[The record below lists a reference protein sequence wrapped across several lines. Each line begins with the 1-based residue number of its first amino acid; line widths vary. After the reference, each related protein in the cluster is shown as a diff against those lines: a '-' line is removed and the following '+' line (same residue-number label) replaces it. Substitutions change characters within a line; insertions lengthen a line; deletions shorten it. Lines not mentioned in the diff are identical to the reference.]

1 MVLNMDSGGSSRR
14 LGEQGDP
21 RWYIDSAYASSLKV
35 SLRLPTRQ
43 FLEAEIKMPSG
54 HVDQPVIEDNR
65 DGTVSIKYEPREE
78 GIHELY
84 VKYNGEHVQG
94 SPYKFTVDSISS
106 GYVTAYGSGLVSGV
120 SGEPSQ
126 FTISTKGAGAGGL
139 SMAVEGPSKAEITCH
154 DNKDG
159 TVAVSYLPT
168 APGEYKVT
176 IRFGDKHIKGSP
188 FIAKVTGEGRK
199 RNQISVGSCS
209 EVTLPG
215 KIADIDIR
223 SLNASIQAPSG
234 LEEPCFLKRLPSGNI
249 GISFTPREAG
259 QHIVSVK
266 KMGIHIQNSPFNITV
281 GEQEVGDAKKVLVSG
296 TALKEGKTHG
306 ENTFTVDTKNAG
318 YGGLSL
324 SIEGPS
330 KAEIQCADSK
340 DGVLAI
346 SYKPTE
352 PGYYIINLKFADHH
366 VEGSPFTV
374 KVTGEGSNR
383 QREKIQRQR
392 DPAPLTE
399 VGTNCKLT
407 FKMPGITS
415 FDLAATVTS
424 PGGVSEDAEIQEV
437 EDGLYSVHFVPKELG
452 VHTVS
457 VKYREIHI
465 PGSPFQFTV
474 GPLRDSGAHLVKA
487 GGTGLERGEAGRFN
501 EFNVWTREA
510 GAGQLAISLEGP
522 SKAEIDFKD
531 RKDGSCDVS
540 YKVDEPGEYRIGL
553 KFNEQ
558 HIPDSPFK
566 VYISPAVGEAYL
578 LEVAQFPDSA
588 QVDKPAQFYIRF
600 NGAKGELDAR
610 VIAPSGKTDD
620 CFIQN
625 IDGDQYS
632 IRFMPRENG
641 VHNINVKFNGVHIP
655 ASPLRIKVGK
665 DDADPAAVHAH
676 GPGLGA
682 VKTGVKTDLI
692 IDTCNAGAGILAVTM
707 DGPSRVAMDCTEVE
721 EGYKVRYTPL
731 APGFYYLSVKYNG
744 AHIVGSPF
752 KIEATGG
759 KIAEVGAQETSSVTV
774 ETVQKLAKSGLKQGP
789 VLPNFK
795 SDASKV
801 TSKGMG
807 LKKAYLNKHNQ
818 FTVHAGDAGTNILY
832 VGIYGPKGPCDEVQL
847 KHKGKNNYEC
857 WYVVRDRGDYIVI
870 IKWGEEHIPGSPYKV
885 EV

>member
-1 MVLNMDSGGSSRR
+1 MAFMSGLWNSIVGGNDKEENWHIISQLFIDTTKKYFSVSEVDKEENVIVFSEAHNISFNKTGGFGINYTP
-14 LGEQGDP
+14 LSCISC
-21 RWYIDSAYASSLKV
+21 YHIDSRK
-35 SLRLPTRQ
+35 
-43 FLEAEIKMPSG
+43 AEVKMPSG
-54 HVDQPVIEDNR
+54 HIDQPVIEDNH
-65 DGTVSIKYEPREE
+65 DGTVSIKYDPREE
-78 GIHELY
+78 GVHELY

-94 SPYKFTVDSISS
+94 SPYKFHVDSISS
-106 GYVTAYGSGLVSGV
+106 GYVTAYGSGLLSGV

-159 TVAVSYLPT
+159 TVAVSFLPT
-168 APGEYKVT
+168 APGEYKVSV
-176 IRFGDKHIKGSP
+176 RFGDKHIKGSP
-188 FIAKVTGEGRK
+188 FLAKVTGEGRK

-215 KIADIDIR
+215 KVADSDIR

-234 LEEPCFLKRLPSGNI
+234 LEEPCFLKKLPSGNI
-249 GISFTPREAG
+249 GISFTPREVG

-266 KMGIHIQNSPFNITV
+266 KMGSCPSATSQLNPDIT
-281 GEQEVGDAKKVLVSG
+281 SS
-296 TALKEGKTHG
+296 T
-306 ENTFTVDTKNAG
+306 
-318 YGGLSL
+318 S
-324 SIEGPS
+324 
-330 KAEIQCADSK
+330 
-340 DGVLAI
+340 
-346 SYKPTE
+346 
-352 PGYYIINLKFADHH
+352 
-366 VEGSPFTV
+366 
-374 KVTGEGSNR
+374 R
-383 QREKIQRQR
+383 
-392 DPAPLTE
+392 
-399 VGTNCKLT
+399 
-407 FKMPGITS
+407 ITS

-465 PGSPFQFTV
+465 PGTSRGGVSEDAEIQEVEDGLFSFHFVPKELGVHTVSVKYREIHIPGEFIAPAGGVSPRTPRSRRWRMDCTPSTSCPRSWECTLSPSSTGRYIYLHQPGGCLRGRRDPGGGGWTV
-474 GPLRDSGAHLVKA
+474 LLPLRAQGAGSAHCLRQA
-487 GGTGLERGEAGRFN
+487 GGPGLERGEAGRFN

-522 SKAEIDFKD
+522 SKGDIDFKD
-531 RKDGSCDVS
+531 RKDGSCDV
-540 YKVDEPGEYRIGL
+540 
-553 KFNEQ
+553 
-558 HIPDSPFK
+558 PFK
-566 VYISPAVGEAYL
+566 VYISPAVGDAHL

-588 QVDKPAQFYIRF
+588 
-600 NGAKGELDAR
+600 
-610 VIAPSGKTDD
+610 
-620 CFIQN
+620 QN

-641 VHNINVKFNGVHIP
+641 VHNINVRFNGIHIP

-665 DDADPAAVHAH
+665 DDSDPAAVHVH
-676 GPGLGA
+676 GPGLAA

-692 IDTCNAGAGILAVTM
+692 IDTCNAGVGILAVTM

-744 AHIVGSPF
+744 HHI
-752 KIEATGG
+752 
-759 KIAEVGAQETSSVTV
+759 
-774 ETVQKLAKSGLKQGP
+774 KLAKGAQKQGP

-795 SDASKV
+795 SDATKV

-807 LKKAYLNKHNQ
+807 LKKAFLNKHNQ
-818 FTVHAGDAGTNILY
+818 FTVHAGDA
-832 VGIYGPKGPCDEVQL
+832 
-847 KHKGKNNYEC
+847 GKNNYEC

-870 IKWGEEHIPGSPYKV
+870 VKWGDEHIPGSPYKV